1 MESAILPCLISS
13 WEELDSSMVEL
24 LWFIQASIT
33 LGGND
38 INQAPWIKKRTITES
53 YCKIGKKMAYL
64 FFFYFFI
71 LLIISEYSEFQNY
84 LQNK

>member
-24 LWFIQASIT
+24 LMFIQASIT

-64 FFFYFFI
+64 FFFLF
-71 LLIISEYSEFQNY
+71 LYSVNNFRIFRIPELFTE
-84 LQNK
+84 